1 MVEHGHVDA
10 TCSRVDVEYFERL
23 FAQMHLTES
32 GELFLL
38 EKRMLSPEVVERC
51 HIVSTETKVCM
62 GRVGQSTFDAPS
74 LIFPYFNQEGKLV
87 SVQSRYLGEEKEKS
101 RFKFAPG
108 SHRMVY
114 GLERLK
120 EYPKQEPLLITEG
133 PSDCWTALTLGFHAI
148 AIPSAT
154 LFDSHCQPLLEGRN
168 LHMFPDQ
175 DEAGFNLYFELKK
188 SFPQLK
194 YHQLPDG
201 CKDLSE
207 HYLKVR
213 QHGKTLEEARAC
225 FIKEVESV
233 SITI

>member
-1 MVEHGHVDA
+1 
-10 TCSRVDVEYFERL
+10 
-23 FAQMHLTES
+23 
-32 GELFLL
+32 
-38 EKRMLSPEVVERC
+38 MLSPEVVERC

-62 GRVGQSTFDAPS
+62 GRVGQGTFDAPS

-154 LFDSHCQPLLEGRN
+154 LLTVIASRFWRDEIFICFLIRMRLDST
-168 LHMFPDQ
+168 FI
-175 DEAGFNLYFELKK
+175 
-188 SFPQLK
+188 
-194 YHQLPDG
+194 
-201 CKDLSE
+201 LS
-207 HYLKVR
+207 
-213 QHGKTLEEARAC
+213 
-225 FIKEVESV
+225 
-233 SITI
+233 